1 MSDTSSPAA
10 SSEGNSFRSLQ
21 VRLPAP
27 IVAWIEEQAR
37 ARGISVSALLAEVLT
52 DRIQTADET
61 GPSSEGEGS
70 SSSSGSIVDS
80 LRSASERL
88 QKMTRSS
95 SGRRPDVS
103 PGTDRS
109 SPPDPESA
117 DSDDPPSSQKDGD
130 KESTDSPSMFDLLD
144 D

>member
-1 MSDTSSPAA
+1 MSDSSSPAA

-37 ARGISVSALLAEVLT
+37 ARGISVAALLAEVLT
-52 DRIQTADET
+52 DRIQAADET
-61 GPSSEGEGS
+61 GPSSEGESS

-88 QKMTRSS
+88 QKMTRNSP
-95 SGRRPDVS
+95 GRRPDVS

-109 SPPDPESA
+109 TPADPEPA
-117 DSDDPPSSQKDGD
+117 GSDGPPSSQKDGD
-130 KESTDSPSMFDLLD
+130 RESADSPSMFDLLD

>member
-37 ARGISVSALLAEVLT
+37 ARGISVSALLAEVLA

-61 GPSSEGEGS
+61 GPSSEEGS

-88 QKMTRSS
+88 QKMTRNS

-130 KESTDSPSMFDLLD
+130 KKSTDSPSMFDLLD